1 MQVAVRGDP
10 RHPTAQQV
18 GRLLVKGEPVAI
30 YHCSIQN
37 ISRSDGRSIVAC
49 AAYRAGEKLYCDTY
63 GKEQDYTKKTG
74 IEYTQIFAPT
84 GASPDMLDRQTL
96 WNRVEQSE
104 LKKNGDIKQ
113 EARLA
118 KEVEIAL
125 PHELDKTQRQA
136 LVTELCQSLV
146 KAYGVAVDV
155 AIHAP
160 HVHGGSDERN
170 HHAHIL
176 MTTRSL
182 TPQGLGKKV
191 RELDQ
196 NSTLKKIRE
205 KVADLTNVHLER
217 AGLEVRVDH
226 RSHKDRGLDIEPT
239 FKEGLE
245 ATHAKRR
252 GEELEIVKRNDEIKK
267 RNKKAERLDMS
278 IIETSNRVEQLT
290 LEQQQQQQL
299 EDAVDQAPE
308 VYTKAQQALYEHQQ
322 HRQTL
327 LDQYMQSKKGDADK
341 VAEHRFY
348 SALQSDIDRIQLN
361 RLVREGKEA
370 EALLR
375 EIGEPLPPPI
385 KTKKGWFSS
394 ELFSFDD
401 MLKQYETDQSSLA
414 VYHAEIREEMQAQ
427 QQKERERQQE
437 AKRKEEDREKQKQ
450 AYERY
455 LSKYGYVKDA
465 EYDHVSDSVGW
476 ELSTYTRLQAQAWA
490 RNDMQEYARCSKEK
504 YEQISD
510 KIKYERDLKTIELV
524 SYILDKDRQAI
535 ANTLP
540 QLKPYYEQMQQTV
553 NKRKITIEDER
564 QPSFKPSYYEQ
575 PQQKK
580 DKDNDLTF

>member
-1 MQVAVRGDP
+1 M
-10 RHPTAQQV
+10 
-18 GRLLVKGEPVAI
+18 KMAI
-30 YHCSIQN
+30 YHCEMQN

-504 YEQISD
+504 YEQIRD
-510 KIKYERDLKTIELV
+510 KIAYERDLKKIGQV
-524 SYILDKDRQAI
+524 SYILDKDKQALADI
-535 ANTLP
+535 LP
-540 QLKPYYEQMQQTV
+540 QLMPYYEQMQQAV
-553 NKRKITIEDER
+553 NKRKILLENER
-564 QPSFKPSYYEQ
+564 QPSFKPRYDQEQ
-575 PQQKK
+575 PKPK
-580 DKDNDLTF
+580 KDNDLTF

>member
-1 MQVAVRGDP
+1 M
-10 RHPTAQQV
+10 
-18 GRLLVKGEPVAI
+18 AI
-30 YHCSIQN
+30 YHCSIQP

-49 AAYRAGEKLYCDTY
+49 AAYRAGEKLECDTY
-63 GKEQDYTKKTG
+63 GKTQDYTRKTG
-74 IEYTQIFAPT
+74 IEYKQIFAPV
-84 GASPDMLDRQTL
+84 GASPDLLDRQTL
-96 WNRVEQSE
+96 WNQVEQSE
-104 LKKNGDIKQ
+104 LKKDGSIKQ

-118 KEVEIAL
+118 KEVEVAL
-125 PHELDKTQRQA
+125 PHELDKAQRQA

-146 KAYGVAVDV
+146 KAYGMAVDV

-160 HVHGGSDERN
+160 HTHGGSDERN
-170 HHAHIL
+170 FHAHIL
-176 MTTRSL
+176 MTTR
-182 TPQGLGKKV
+182 TATAKGLGAKV

-299 EDAVDQAPE
+299 EDAVDQAPA
-308 VYTKAQQALYEHQQ
+308 VYATAQQALYDHQQ

-327 LDQYMQSKKGDADK
+327 IDVYLIEVKTDEKR
-341 VAEHRFY
+341 AEHRFY
-348 SALQSDIDRIQLN
+348 KALQDNIDRLQLD
-361 RLVREGKEA
+361 RLIREGKEA
-370 EALLR
+370 EVLLR

-385 KTKKGWFSS
+385 KIKKGWFSS

-504 YEQISD
+504 YEQIRD
-510 KIKYERDLKTIELV
+510 KIARERDLKKIEQV
-524 SYILDKDRQAI
+524 SYILDKDRQALADI
-535 ANTLP
+535 LP
-540 QLKPYYEQMQQTV
+540 QLMPYYEQMQQAV
-553 NKRKITIEDER
+553 NKRKILLENER
-564 QPSFKPSYYEQ
+564 QPSFKPRYDQEQ
-575 PQQKK
+575 PKPK
-580 DKDNDLTF
+580 KDNDLTF

>member
-1 MQVAVRGDP
+1 M
-10 RHPTAQQV
+10 
-18 GRLLVKGEPVAI
+18 AI
-30 YHCSIQN
+30 YHCSIQP

-49 AAYRAGEKLYCDTY
+49 AAYRAGEKLECDTY
-63 GKEQDYTKKTG
+63 GKTQDYTRKTG
-74 IEYTQIFAPT
+74 IEYKQIFAPV
-84 GASPDMLDRQTL
+84 GASPDLLDRQTL
-96 WNRVEQSE
+96 WNQVEQSE
-104 LKKNGDIKQ
+104 LKKDGSIKQ

-118 KEVEIAL
+118 KEVEVAL
-125 PHELDKTQRQA
+125 PHELDKAQRQA

-146 KAYGVAVDV
+146 KAYGVPVDV

-160 HVHGGSDERN
+160 HTHGGSDERN
-170 HHAHIL
+170 FHAHIL
-176 MTTRSL
+176 MTTR
-182 TPQGLGKKV
+182 TATAKGLGAKV

-299 EDAVDQAPE
+299 EDAVDQAPA
-308 VYTKAQQALYEHQQ
+308 VYATAQQALYDHQQ

-327 LDQYMQSKKGDADK
+327 IDVYLIEVKTDEKR
-341 VAEHRFY
+341 AEHRFY
-348 SALQSDIDRIQLN
+348 KALQDNIDRLQLD

-375 EIGEPLPPPI
+375 EIGEPLPAPI
-385 KTKKGWFSS
+385 KIKKGWFSS

-510 KIKYERDLKTIELV
+510 KIARERDLKKIEQV
-524 SYILDKDRQAI
+524 SYILDKDRQALADI
-535 ANTLP
+535 LP
-540 QLKPYYEQMQQTV
+540 QLMPYYEQMQQAV
-553 NKRKITIEDER
+553 NKRKILLENER
-564 QPSFKPSYYEQ
+564 QPSFKPRYDQEQ
-575 PQQKK
+575 PKPK
-580 DKDNDLTF
+580 KDNDLTF

>member
-1 MQVAVRGDP
+1 M
-10 RHPTAQQV
+10 
-18 GRLLVKGEPVAI
+18 AI
-30 YHCSIQN
+30 YHCSIQP

-49 AAYRAGEKLYCDTY
+49 AAYRAGEKLECDTY
-63 GKEQDYTKKTG
+63 GKTQDYTKKTG

-84 GASPDMLDRQTL
+84 GANPDLLNRQNL
-96 WNRVEQSE
+96 WNQVEQSE
-104 LKKNGDIKQ
+104 LKKDGGIKQ

-118 KEVEIAL
+118 REVEIAL
-125 PHELDKTQRQA
+125 PHELNKQQRQA
-136 LVTELCQSLV
+136 LVSEFCQSLV
-146 KAYGVAVDV
+146 ASYNVAVDV

-160 HVHGGSDERN
+160 HAHGGSDERN

-348 SALQSDIDRIQLN
+348 SALQSSIDRIQLD
-361 RLVREGKEA
+361 RLIREGKEA
-370 EALLR
+370 EVLLR

-385 KTKKGWFSS
+385 KIKKGWFSS

>member
-1 MQVAVRGDP
+1 M
-10 RHPTAQQV
+10 
-18 GRLLVKGEPVAI
+18 AI
-30 YHCSIQN
+30 YHCEMQN

-290 LEQQQQQQL
+290 LEQQQQQQGL
-299 EDAVDQAPE
+299 HTWYALVCQSCSSATKCTQLPAGSRRANSRPHGCSPISVMAGPEASRKFVDTTSDHSAYSSSRPRTHTQARVLSGTTWSWTALMNRVTSSRTTPAKSSSTKSRENPSRSVQNSTAPATSRAVS
-308 VYTKAQQALYEHQQ
+308 TGTALVN
-322 HRQTL
+322 L
-327 LDQYMQSKKGDADK
+327 AM
-341 VAEHRFY
+341 V
-348 SALQSDIDRIQLN
+348 
-361 RLVREGKEA
+361 
-370 EALLR
+370 ALL
-375 EIGEPLPPPI
+375 
-385 KTKKGWFSS
+385 T
-394 ELFSFDD
+394 
-401 MLKQYETDQSSLA
+401 
-414 VYHAEIREEMQAQ
+414 
-427 QQKERERQQE
+427 
-437 AKRKEEDREKQKQ
+437 
-450 AYERY
+450 
-455 LSKYGYVKDA
+455 
-465 EYDHVSDSVGW
+465 
-476 ELSTYTRLQAQAWA
+476 
-490 RNDMQEYARCSKEK
+490 C
-504 YEQISD
+504 
-510 KIKYERDLKTIELV
+510 
-524 SYILDKDRQAI
+524 
-535 ANTLP
+535 
-540 QLKPYYEQMQQTV
+540 YY
-553 NKRKITIEDER
+553 
-564 QPSFKPSYYEQ
+564 
-575 PQQKK
+575 
-580 DKDNDLTF
+580 

>member
-1 MQVAVRGDP
+1 M
-10 RHPTAQQV
+10 
-18 GRLLVKGEPVAI
+18 AI
-30 YHCSIQN
+30 YHCEMQN

-504 YEQISD
+504 YEQIRD
-510 KIKYERDLKTIELV
+510 KIARERDLKKIEQV
-524 SYILDKDRQAI
+524 SYILDKDKQALI
-535 ANTLP
+535 DISP
-540 QLKPYYEQMQQTV
+540 QLKLYHDQMQQAINQRKISIE
-553 NKRKITIEDER
+553 NKRQTTYR
-564 QPSFKPSYYEQ
+564 PSYDHD
-575 PQQKK
+575 PKPK
-580 DKDNDLTF
+580 KDNDFTFD

>member
-1 MQVAVRGDP
+1 M
-10 RHPTAQQV
+10 
-18 GRLLVKGEPVAI
+18 AI
-30 YHCSIQN
+30 YHCSIQS

-49 AAYRAGEKLYCDTY
+49 AAYRAGEKLECDTY
-63 GKEQDYTKKTG
+63 GKMQDYTRKTG
-74 IEYTQIFAPT
+74 IEYTQIFAPD
-84 GASPDMLDRQTL
+84 GVNPDLLNRQNL
-96 WNRVEQSE
+96 WNQVEQSE
-104 LKKNGDIKQ
+104 LKKDGSIKQ

-118 KEVEIAL
+118 KEIEIAL
-125 PHELDKTQRQA
+125 PHELNKRQRQA
-136 LVTELCQSLV
+136 LVTELCQYLV
-146 KAYGVAVDV
+146 KTHGVAVDI

-160 HVHGGSDERN
+160 HVAGGSDDRN
-170 HHAHIL
+170 FHAHIL
-176 MTTRSL
+176 MTTR
-182 TPQGLGKKV
+182 TATAQGLGAKV
-191 RELDQ
+191 RGLDRHA
-196 NSTLKKIRE
+196 TLKKIRE
-205 KVADLTNVHLER
+205 EVADLTNRHLAA
-217 AGLEVRVDH
+217 AGLDLTVDH

-239 FKEGLE
+239 IKEGTE
-245 ATHAKRR
+245 ATYSKRR
-252 GEELEIVKRNDEIKK
+252 GQEMEIVKRNDEIKQ
-267 RNKKAERLDMS
+267 RNSKAESLDMS
-278 IIETSNRVEQLT
+278 ILETET
-290 LEQQQQQQL
+290 GLEKLQQQQL
-299 EDAVDQAPE
+299 EAAVGEAPA
-308 VYTKAQQALYEHQQ
+308 VYVAAQQALYEHQQ
-322 HRQTL
+322 QRQVFIE
-327 LDQYMQSKKGDADK
+327 QYEQSKKGDPDK

-348 SALQSDIDRIQLN
+348 SALQSDIDRLQLD
-361 RLVREGKEA
+361 RLIREGKEA
-370 EALLR
+370 EVLLR

-385 KTKKGWFSS
+385 KIKKGWFSS

-490 RNDMQEYARCSKEK
+490 SNDMREYARCSKEK

>member
-1 MQVAVRGDP
+1 M
-10 RHPTAQQV
+10 
-18 GRLLVKGEPVAI
+18 AI
-30 YHCSIQN
+30 YHCSIQP

-49 AAYRAGEKLYCDTY
+49 AAYRAGEKLECDTY
-63 GKEQDYTKKTG
+63 GKTQDYTRKTG
-74 IEYTQIFAPT
+74 IEYKQIFAPV
-84 GASPDMLDRQTL
+84 GASPDLLDRQTL
-96 WNRVEQSE
+96 WNQVEQSE
-104 LKKNGDIKQ
+104 LKKDGSIKQ

-118 KEVEIAL
+118 KEVEVAL
-125 PHELDKTQRQA
+125 PHELDKAQRQA

-160 HVHGGSDERN
+160 HTHGGSDERN
-170 HHAHIL
+170 FHAHIL
-176 MTTRSL
+176 MTTR
-182 TPQGLGKKV
+182 TATAKGLGAKV

-299 EDAVDQAPE
+299 EDAVDQAPA
-308 VYTKAQQALYEHQQ
+308 VYATAQQALYDHQQ

-327 LDQYMQSKKGDADK
+327 IDVYLIEVKTDEKR
-341 VAEHRFY
+341 AEHRFY
-348 SALQSDIDRIQLN
+348 KALQDNIDRLQLD
-361 RLVREGKEA
+361 RLIREGKEA
-370 EALLR
+370 EVLLR

-385 KTKKGWFSS
+385 KIKKGWFSS

-510 KIKYERDLKTIELV
+510 KIARERDLKKIEQV
-524 SYILDKDRQAI
+524 SRILDKDRQALADI
-535 ANTLP
+535 LP
-540 QLKPYYEQMQQTV
+540 QLMPYYEQMQQAV
-553 NKRKITIEDER
+553 NKRKILLENER
-564 QPSFKPSYYEQ
+564 QPSFKPRYDQEQ
-575 PQQKK
+575 PKPK
-580 DKDNDLTF
+580 KDNDLTF

>member
-1 MQVAVRGDP
+1 M
-10 RHPTAQQV
+10 
-18 GRLLVKGEPVAI
+18 AI

-49 AAYRAGEKLYCDTY
+49 AAYRAGEKLECDTY
-63 GKEQDYTKKTG
+63 GKLQDYTRKTG
-74 IEYTQIFAPT
+74 IEYTQIFAPS
-84 GASPDMLDRQTL
+84 GANLDLLDRQKL
-96 WNRVEQSE
+96 WNAVEQAE
-104 LKKNGDIKQ
+104 LKKDGSIKQ

-125 PHELDKTQRQA
+125 PHELGKAQRQA

-160 HVHGGSDERN
+160 HVHGGSDDRN
-170 HHAHIL
+170 FHAHIL
-176 MTTRSL
+176 MTTRTA
-182 TPQGLGKKV
+182 TPQGLGVKV
-191 RELDQ
+191 RELDKQ
-196 NSTLKKIRE
+196 STLKHIRQ
-205 KVADLTNVHLER
+205 KVADLTNRHLAA
-217 AGLEVRVDH
+217 AGLDLTVDH
-226 RSHKDRGLDIEPT
+226 RSHEDRELMTEPT
-239 FKEGLE
+239 FHEGVD

-252 GEELEIVKRNDEIKK
+252 GEELEIVKRNDAIKQ
-267 RNKKAERLDMS
+267 RNQEAETLDIS
-278 IIETSNRVEQLT
+278 IFETETAVEQL
-290 LEQQQQQQL
+290 QQQQL
-299 EDAVDQAPE
+299 ETAVDEAPA

-327 LDQYMQSKKGDADK
+327 LDQYMQSRAGDSDK

-348 SALQSDIDRIQLN
+348 SDLQSDIDRLQLDK
-361 RLVREGKEA
+361 VIKEGKEA

-385 KTKKGWFSS
+385 KVKSGWFSS

-401 MLKQYETDQSSLA
+401 MLKQYDTDQSSLA
-414 VYHAEIREEMQAQ
+414 VYHTEIRQAQ
-427 QQKERERQQE
+427 QEAEQQRQQAQQE
-437 AKRKEEDREKQKQ
+437 AKRKQEDTEKCKQ
-450 AYERY
+450 RY
-455 LSKYGYVKDA
+455 DQYLARYGYVKDA

-490 RNDMQEYARCSKEK
+490 SNDMREYARCSKEK

>member
-1 MQVAVRGDP
+1 M
-10 RHPTAQQV
+10 
-18 GRLLVKGEPVAI
+18 AI
-30 YHCSIQN
+30 YHCSIQP

-49 AAYRAGEKLYCDTY
+49 AAYRAGEKLECDTY
-63 GKEQDYTKKTG
+63 GKTQDYTKKTG

-84 GASPDMLDRQTL
+84 GANPDLLNRQNL
-96 WNRVEQSE
+96 WNQLEQSE
-104 LKKNGDIKQ
+104 LKKDGGIKQ

-118 KEVEIAL
+118 REVEIAL
-125 PHELDKTQRQA
+125 PHELNKQQRQA
-136 LVTELCQSLV
+136 LVSEFCQSLV
-146 KAYGVAVDV
+146 ASYNVAVDV

-160 HVHGGSDERN
+160 HTHGGSDERN
-170 HHAHIL
+170 FHAHIL
-176 MTTRSL
+176 MTTR
-182 TPQGLGKKV
+182 TATAKGLGAKV

-299 EDAVDQAPE
+299 EDAVDQAPA
-308 VYTKAQQALYEHQQ
+308 VYATAQQALYDHQQ

-327 LDQYMQSKKGDADK
+327 IDVYLIEVKTDEKR
-341 VAEHRFY
+341 AEHRFY
-348 SALQSDIDRIQLN
+348 KALQDNIDRLQLDK
-361 RLVREGKEA
+361 VIKEGRA
-370 EALLR
+370 ATALLR
-375 EIGEPLPPPI
+375 EIGEPLPPPVKV
-385 KTKKGWFSS
+385 KTGWFSADYYGF
-394 ELFSFDD
+394 ED

-490 RNDMQEYARCSKEK
+490 SNDMQEYIRCSKQK

-510 KIKYERDLKTIELV
+510 RIAYERDLKKIGQL
-524 SYILDKDRQAI
+524 SRILDKDRQALADI
-535 ANTLP
+535 LP
-540 QLKPYYEQMQQTV
+540 QLMPYYEQMQQAV
-553 NKRKITIEDER
+553 NKRKILLENER
-564 QPSFKPSYYEQ
+564 QPSFKPRYDQEQ
-575 PQQKK
+575 PKPK
-580 DKDNDLTF
+580 KDNDLTF

>member
-1 MQVAVRGDP
+1 M
-10 RHPTAQQV
+10 
-18 GRLLVKGEPVAI
+18 AI
-30 YHCSIQN
+30 YHCEMQN

-74 IEYTQIFAPT
+74 IEYTQIFAPV
-84 GASPDMLDRQTL
+84 GASPDLLDRQTL
-96 WNRVEQSE
+96 WNQVEQSE
-104 LKKNGDIKQ
+104 LKKDGSIKQ

-118 KEVEIAL
+118 KEVEVAL
-125 PHELDKTQRQA
+125 PHELDKAQRQA

-146 KAYGVAVDV
+146 KSYGVAVDA

-160 HVHGGSDERN
+160 HVHGGSDHRN
-170 HHAHIL
+170 FHAHIL
-176 MTTRSL
+176 MTTRTA

-191 RELDQ
+191 RELDRH
-196 NSTLKKIRE
+196 STLKKIRE
-205 KVADLTNVHLER
+205 EVADLTNRHLAA
-217 AGLEVRVDH
+217 AGLDLAVDH

-299 EDAVDQAPE
+299 EDAVDQAPA
-308 VYTKAQQALYEHQQ
+308 VYATAQQALYDHQQ

-327 LDQYMQSKKGDADK
+327 IDVYLIEVKTDEKR
-341 VAEHRFY
+341 AEHRFY
-348 SALQSDIDRIQLN
+348 KALQDNIDRLQLDK
-361 RLVREGKEA
+361 VIKEGRA
-370 EALLR
+370 ATALLR
-375 EIGEPLPPPI
+375 EIGEPLPPPVKV
-385 KTKKGWFSS
+385 KTGWFSADYYGF
-394 ELFSFDD
+394 ED

>member
-1 MQVAVRGDP
+1 M
-10 RHPTAQQV
+10 
-18 GRLLVKGEPVAI
+18 AI
-30 YHCSIQN
+30 YHCSIQP

-49 AAYRAGEKLYCDTY
+49 AAYRAGEKLECDTY
-63 GKEQDYTKKTG
+63 GKTQDYTRKTG
-74 IEYTQIFAPT
+74 IEYKQIFAPV
-84 GASPDMLDRQTL
+84 GASPDLLDRQTL
-96 WNRVEQSE
+96 WNQVEQSE
-104 LKKNGDIKQ
+104 LKKDGSIKQ

-118 KEVEIAL
+118 KEVEVAL
-125 PHELDKTQRQA
+125 PHELDKAQRQA

-146 KAYGVAVDV
+146 KSYGVAVDA

-160 HVHGGSDERN
+160 HVHGGSDHRN
-170 HHAHIL
+170 FHAHIL
-176 MTTRSL
+176 MTTRTA

-191 RELDQ
+191 RELDRH
-196 NSTLKKIRE
+196 STLKKIRE
-205 KVADLTNVHLER
+205 EVADLTNRHLAA
-217 AGLEVRVDH
+217 AGLDLAVDH
-226 RSHKDRGLDIEPT
+226 RSHKDRGLNIEPT
-239 FKEGLE
+239 IKEGTE

-252 GEELEIVKRNDEIKK
+252 GQEMEIVKRNDEIKQ
-267 RNKKAERLDMS
+267 RNSKAENLDMS
-278 IIETSNRVEQLT
+278 IFETET
-290 LEQQQQQQL
+290 GLEELQQQQL
-299 EDAVDQAPE
+299 EAAVDEAPA
-308 VYTKAQQALYEHQQ
+308 VYTAAQQALYEHQQ

-327 LDQYMQSKKGDADK
+327 LDQYMQSRRGDTDK
-341 VAEHRFY
+341 IAEHRFY
-348 SALQSDIDRIQLN
+348 SALQSDIDRLQLD
-361 RLVREGKEA
+361 RLVGEGKEA

-385 KTKKGWFSS
+385 KIKKGWFSS

-510 KIKYERDLKTIELV
+510 KIARERDLKKIEQV
-524 SYILDKDRQAI
+524 SRILDKDRQALADI
-535 ANTLP
+535 LP
-540 QLKPYYEQMQQTV
+540 QLMPYYEQMQQAV
-553 NKRKITIEDER
+553 NKRKILLENER
-564 QPSFKPSYYEQ
+564 QPSFKPRYDQEQ
-575 PQQKK
+575 PKPK
-580 DKDNDLTF
+580 KDNDLTF

>member
-1 MQVAVRGDP
+1 M
-10 RHPTAQQV
+10 
-18 GRLLVKGEPVAI
+18 AI
-30 YHCSIQN
+30 YHCSIQP

-49 AAYRAGEKLYCDTY
+49 AAYRAGEKLECDTY
-63 GKEQDYTKKTG
+63 GKTQDYTRKTG
-74 IEYTQIFAPT
+74 IEYTQIFIPSEAN
-84 GASPDMLDRQTL
+84 AELLDRQKL
-96 WNRVEQSE
+96 WNQVEQSE
-104 LKKNGDIKQ
+104 LKKDGSIKQ

-118 KEVEIAL
+118 KEIEIAL
-125 PHELDKTQRQA
+125 PHELNKQQRQA

-146 KAYGVAVDV
+146 KSYGVAVDA

-160 HVHGGSDERN
+160 HVHGGSDHRN
-170 HHAHIL
+170 FHAHIL
-176 MTTRSL
+176 MTTRTA

-191 RELDQ
+191 RELDRH
-196 NSTLKKIRE
+196 STLKKIRE
-205 KVADLTNVHLER
+205 EVADLTNRHLAA
-217 AGLEVRVDH
+217 AGLDLAVDH
-226 RSHKDRGLDIEPT
+226 RSHKDRGLNIEPT
-239 FKEGLE
+239 IKEGTE

-252 GEELEIVKRNDEIKK
+252 GQEMEIVKRNDEIKQ
-267 RNKKAERLDMS
+267 RNSKAENLDMS
-278 IIETSNRVEQLT
+278 IFETET
-290 LEQQQQQQL
+290 GLEELQQQQL
-299 EDAVDQAPE
+299 EAAVDEAPA
-308 VYTKAQQALYEHQQ
+308 VYTAAQQALYEHQQ

-327 LDQYMQSKKGDADK
+327 LDQYMQSRRGDTDK
-341 VAEHRFY
+341 IAEHRFY
-348 SALQSDIDRIQLN
+348 SALQSDIDRLQLD
-361 RLVREGKEA
+361 RLVGEGKEA

-385 KTKKGWFSS
+385 KIKKGWFSS

-510 KIKYERDLKTIELV
+510 KIARERDLKKIEQV
-524 SYILDKDRQAI
+524 SRILDKDRQALADI
-535 ANTLP
+535 LP
-540 QLKPYYEQMQQTV
+540 QLMPYYEQMQQAV
-553 NKRKITIEDER
+553 NKRKILLENER
-564 QPSFKPSYYEQ
+564 QPSFKPRYDQEQ
-575 PQQKK
+575 PKPK
-580 DKDNDLTF
+580 KDNDLTF

>member
-1 MQVAVRGDP
+1 M
-10 RHPTAQQV
+10 
-18 GRLLVKGEPVAI
+18 AI
-30 YHCSIQN
+30 YHCSIQP

-49 AAYRAGEKLYCDTY
+49 AAYRAGEKLECDTY
-63 GKEQDYTKKTG
+63 GKTQDYTRKTG
-74 IEYTQIFAPT
+74 IEYKQIFAPV
-84 GASPDMLDRQTL
+84 GASPDLLDRQTL
-96 WNRVEQSE
+96 WNQVEQSE
-104 LKKNGDIKQ
+104 LKKDGSIKQ

-118 KEVEIAL
+118 KEVEVAL
-125 PHELDKTQRQA
+125 PHELDKAQRQA

-146 KAYGVAVDV
+146 KSYGVAVDA

-160 HVHGGSDERN
+160 HVHGGSDHRN
-170 HHAHIL
+170 FHAHIL
-176 MTTRSL
+176 MTTRTA

-191 RELDQ
+191 RELDRH
-196 NSTLKKIRE
+196 STLKKIRE
-205 KVADLTNVHLER
+205 EVADLTNRHLAA
-217 AGLEVRVDH
+217 AGLDLAVDH

-299 EDAVDQAPE
+299 EDAVDQAPA
-308 VYTKAQQALYEHQQ
+308 VYVAAQQALYEHQQ
-322 HRQTL
+322 QRQVFIE
-327 LDQYMQSKKGDADK
+327 QYEQSKKGDPDK

-348 SALQSDIDRIQLN
+348 SALQSDIDRLQLD
-361 RLVREGKEA
+361 RLIREGKEA
-370 EALLR
+370 EVLLR

-385 KTKKGWFSS
+385 KIKKGWFSS

-504 YEQISD
+504 YEQIRD
-510 KIKYERDLKTIELV
+510 KIARERDLKKIEQV
-524 SYILDKDRQAI
+524 SYILDKDRQALADI
-535 ANTLP
+535 LP
-540 QLKPYYEQMQQTV
+540 QLMPYYEQMQQTV

>member
-1 MQVAVRGDP
+1 M
-10 RHPTAQQV
+10 
-18 GRLLVKGEPVAI
+18 AI
-30 YHCSIQN
+30 YHCSIQP

-49 AAYRAGEKLYCDTY
+49 AAYRAGEKLECDTY
-63 GKEQDYTKKTG
+63 GKTQDYTRKTG
-74 IEYTQIFAPT
+74 IEYKQIFAPV
-84 GASPDMLDRQTL
+84 GASPDLLDRQTL
-96 WNRVEQSE
+96 WNQVEQSE
-104 LKKNGDIKQ
+104 LKKDGSIKQ

-118 KEVEIAL
+118 KEVEVAL
-125 PHELDKTQRQA
+125 PHELDKAQRQA

-146 KAYGVAVDV
+146 KSYGVAVDA

-299 EDAVDQAPE
+299 EDAVDQAPA
-308 VYTKAQQALYEHQQ
+308 VYATAQQALYDHQQ

-327 LDQYMQSKKGDADK
+327 IDVYLIEVKTDEKR
-341 VAEHRFY
+341 AEHRFY
-348 SALQSDIDRIQLN
+348 KALQDNIDRLQLD
-361 RLVREGKEA
+361 RLIREGKEA
-370 EALLR
+370 EVLLR

-385 KTKKGWFSS
+385 KIKKGWFSS

-504 YEQISD
+504 YEQIRD
-510 KIKYERDLKTIELV
+510 KIARERDLKKIEQV
-524 SYILDKDRQAI
+524 SYILDKDRQALADI
-535 ANTLP
+535 LP
-540 QLKPYYEQMQQTV
+540 QLMPYYEQMQQAV
-553 NKRKITIEDER
+553 NKRKILLENER
-564 QPSFKPSYYEQ
+564 QPSFKPRYDQEQ
-575 PQQKK
+575 PKPK
-580 DKDNDLTF
+580 KDNDLTF

>member
-1 MQVAVRGDP
+1 M
-10 RHPTAQQV
+10 
-18 GRLLVKGEPVAI
+18 AI
-30 YHCSIQN
+30 YHCEMQN

-504 YEQISD
+504 YEQIRD
-510 KIKYERDLKTIELV
+510 KIAYERDLKKIGQV
-524 SYILDKDRQAI
+524 SYILDKDKQALADI
-535 ANTLP
+535 LP
-540 QLKPYYEQMQQTV
+540 QLMPYYEQMQQAV
-553 NKRKITIEDER
+553 NKRKILLENER
-564 QPSFKPSYYEQ
+564 QPSFKPRYDQEQ
-575 PQQKK
+575 PKPK
-580 DKDNDLTF
+580 KDNDLTF

>member
-1 MQVAVRGDP
+1 M
-10 RHPTAQQV
+10 
-18 GRLLVKGEPVAI
+18 AI

-74 IEYTQIFAPT
+74 IEYTQIFAPD
-84 GASPDMLDRQTL
+84 GANPDLLNRQNL
-96 WNRVEQSE
+96 WNQAEQSE
-104 LKKNGDIKQ
+104 LKKDGSIKQ

-146 KAYGVAVDV
+146 KSYGVAVDA

-267 RNKKAERLDMS
+267 RNKKAESLDMS
-278 IIETSNRVEQLT
+278 ILETET
-290 LEQQQQQQL
+290 GLEKLQQQQL
-299 EDAVDQAPE
+299 EAAVGEAPA
-308 VYTKAQQALYEHQQ
+308 VYVAAQQALYEHQQ
-322 HRQTL
+322 QRQVFIE
-327 LDQYMQSKKGDADK
+327 QYEQSKKGDPDK

-348 SALQSDIDRIQLN
+348 SALQSDIDRLQLD
-361 RLVREGKEA
+361 RLIREGKEA
-370 EALLR
+370 EVLLR

-385 KTKKGWFSS
+385 KIKKGWFSS

-504 YEQISD
+504 YEQIRD
-510 KIKYERDLKTIELV
+510 KIARERDLKKIEQV
-524 SYILDKDRQAI
+524 SYILDKDRQALADI
-535 ANTLP
+535 LP
-540 QLKPYYEQMQQTV
+540 QLMPYYEQMQQTV

>member
-1 MQVAVRGDP
+1 M
-10 RHPTAQQV
+10 
-18 GRLLVKGEPVAI
+18 AI

-49 AAYRAGEKLYCDTY
+49 AAYRAGEKLECDTY
-63 GKEQDYTKKTG
+63 GKTQDYTKKTG

-104 LKKNGDIKQ
+104 LKKDGSIKQ

-118 KEVEIAL
+118 KEIEIAL
-125 PHELDKTQRQA
+125 PHELNKRQRQA

-146 KAYGVAVDV
+146 KAYGGAVDV

-160 HVHGGSDERN
+160 HTHGGSDERN
-170 HHAHIL
+170 FHAHIL
-176 MTTRSL
+176 MTTR
-182 TPQGLGKKV
+182 TATAKGLGAKV

-239 FKEGLE
+239 IKEGTE
-245 ATHAKRR
+245 ATYSKRR
-252 GEELEIVKRNDEIKK
+252 GQEMEIVKRNDEIKQ
-267 RNKKAERLDMS
+267 RNSKAESLDMS
-278 IIETSNRVEQLT
+278 ILETET
-290 LEQQQQQQL
+290 GLEKLQQQQL
-299 EDAVDQAPE
+299 EAAVGEAPA
-308 VYTKAQQALYEHQQ
+308 VYVAAQQALYEHQQ
-322 HRQTL
+322 QRQVFIE
-327 LDQYMQSKKGDADK
+327 QYEQSKKGDPDK

-348 SALQSDIDRIQLN
+348 SALQSDIDRLQLD
-361 RLVREGKEA
+361 RLIREGKEA
-370 EALLR
+370 EVLLR

-385 KTKKGWFSS
+385 KIKKGWFSS

-504 YEQISD
+504 YEQIRD
-510 KIKYERDLKTIELV
+510 KIARERDLKKIEQV
-524 SYILDKDRQAI
+524 SRILDKDRQALADI
-535 ANTLP
+535 LP
-540 QLKPYYEQMQQTV
+540 QLMPYYEQMQQAV
-553 NKRKITIEDER
+553 NKRKILLENER
-564 QPSFKPSYYEQ
+564 QPSFKPRYDQEQ
-575 PQQKK
+575 PKPK
-580 DKDNDLTF
+580 KDNDLTF

>member
-1 MQVAVRGDP
+1 M
-10 RHPTAQQV
+10 
-18 GRLLVKGEPVAI
+18 
-30 YHCSIQN
+30 
-37 ISRSDGRSIVAC
+37 
-49 AAYRAGEKLYCDTY
+49 
-63 GKEQDYTKKTG
+63 
-74 IEYTQIFAPT
+74 
-84 GASPDMLDRQTL
+84 
-96 WNRVEQSE
+96 
-104 LKKNGDIKQ
+104 
-113 EARLA
+113 
-118 KEVEIAL
+118 
-125 PHELDKTQRQA
+125 
-136 LVTELCQSLV
+136 
-146 KAYGVAVDV
+146 DV

-160 HVHGGSDERN
+160 HTHGGSDERN
-170 HHAHIL
+170 FHAHIL
-176 MTTRSL
+176 MTTR
-182 TPQGLGKKV
+182 TATAKGLGAKV

-299 EDAVDQAPE
+299 EDAVDQAPA
-308 VYTKAQQALYEHQQ
+308 VYATAQQALYDHQQ

-327 LDQYMQSKKGDADK
+327 IDVYLIEVKTDEKR
-341 VAEHRFY
+341 AEHRFY
-348 SALQSDIDRIQLN
+348 KALQDNIDRLQLDK
-361 RLVREGKEA
+361 VIKEGRA
-370 EALLR
+370 ATALLR
-375 EIGEPLPPPI
+375 EIGEPLPPPVKV
-385 KTKKGWFSS
+385 KTGWFSADYYG
-394 ELFSFDD
+394 FDD

-504 YEQISD
+504 YEQIRD
-510 KIKYERDLKTIELV
+510 KIARERDLKKIEQV
-524 SYILDKDRQAI
+524 SYILDKDRQALADI
-535 ANTLP
+535 LP
-540 QLKPYYEQMQQTV
+540 QLMPYYEQMQQAV
-553 NKRKITIEDER
+553 NKRKILLENER
-564 QPSFKPSYYEQ
+564 QPSFKPRYDQEQ
-575 PQQKK
+575 PKPK
-580 DKDNDLTF
+580 KDNDLTF